1 MGSDQSESSVRLGR
15 SDLRVGRLAYGCWR
29 IAGAEGGGA
38 VSAEKRRLGVRS
50 VLDAFEGGYDFFDLA
65 DIYSGGVAEEVFGEA
80 LRESSEMRGRV
91 VVMSKCGIRFKGDPD
106 ADAPYRYD
114 FSSQHII
121 RSCEASLKRLG
132 VDVLDV
138 YLLHRPDYLGDPHEV
153 AEAFARLEAQG
164 KVRYFG
170 VSNFKPSQVS
180 VLQQACS
187 SPLLANQ
194 VEIHLMRLDPF
205 HDGTLDQC
213 MEVRMT
219 PLAWSPL
226 AGGRLVDAN
235 PIDLH
240 TLDHAHRIHV
250 REVMDQVARELGESR
265 MVVALSWLLRHPAGI
280 IPIVGSTRKERMLES
295 RQALGVSM
303 TREQWY
309 RLFEVSHG
317 KRLP

>member
-91 VVMSKCGIRFKGDPD
+91 VVMSKCGIRFKGDPV

-114 FSSQHII
+114 FSSEHII

-213 MEVRMT
+213 MEVGMT

-240 TLDHAHRIHV
+240 TRDHAHRIHV
-250 REVMDQVARELGESR
+250 REVMDQVARELGVSR

-280 IPIVGSTRKERMLES
+280 IPIVGSTGRSACLNPVRP
-295 RQALGVSM
+295 LGF
-303 TREQWY
+303 R
-309 RLFEVSHG
+309 
-317 KRLP
+317 